1 MINKVLTVA
10 EIRKDLVEFLEGRNM
25 TIEQFIAMDIDDIDD
40 IFIRDVKLMVMD
52 LDLNKGG
59 E

>member
-1 MINKVLTVA
+1 MINKILTLA

-25 TIEQFIAMDIDDIDD
+25 TLEQFMAMDIDDITDV
-40 IFIRDVKLMVMD
+40 FVRDMKLIVKD

>member
-10 EIRKDLVEFLEGRNM
+10 EIRKDLVEFLEERNM
-25 TIEQFIAMDIDDIDD
+25 TLEQFIAMDLDDINDV
-40 IFIRDVKLMVMD
+40 FIRDVKLMVDGID
-52 LDLNKGG
+52 LDKVG

>member
-1 MINKVLTVA
+1 MINKVLTLA

-25 TIEQFIAMDIDDIDD
+25 TLEQFMAMDIDDIDD

-59 E
+59 I

>member
-25 TIEQFIAMDIDDIDD
+25 TLEQFMAMDIDDIDD

-59 E
+59 I